1 MKGGKA
7 VVKVTMTKEIKTEVI
22 TTVITYYL
30 EAKNVPQ
37 LSKQR
42 QSKKDT
48 GIASLQCGNFLTK
61 QEEMVTQGA

>member
-1 MKGGKA
+1 M
-7 VVKVTMTKEIKTEVI
+7 VKVTMTKEIKTEVI

-42 QSKKDT
+42 QSKEDT
-48 GIASLQCGNFLTK
+48 GIASLQCSNFLTK